1 MTPDELFDRIVEAAP
16 SFQPIR
22 DEHLQSHG
30 ELLPHVLLGDLRD
43 YLGRAFGQHSAPDPA
58 RPSMSEVRAILGL
71 LDLALS
77 RKHPLTEN
85 AIAVSFVEGLEAEP
99 HFASLEPLLGPE
111 LRAERAR
118 QEAWWNAH

>member
-1 MTPDELFDRIVEAAP
+1 MTPNDLFDRIVAAAP
-16 SFQPIR
+16 SFGPLR
-22 DEHLQSHG
+22 DEHMQAYG

-43 YLGRAFGQHSAPDPA
+43 YLGRAFEQRSAPGVA
-58 RPSMSEVRAILGL
+58 RPTMAEVREVLSL
-71 LDLALS
+71 LDRALS
-77 RKHPLTEN
+77 EKHPLTEN

-99 HFASLEPLLGPE
+99 QFANLEPLLGPE